1 MGFIKH
7 LKYYFKYLIINIL
20 WQTILFF
27 QKKYSISTFDI
38 KKNVFLQRQKERKK
52 SR

>member
-7 LKYYFKYLIINIL
+7 LTLYHKYLTINIL
-20 WQTILFF
+20 QQTNLFF
-27 QKKYSISTFDI
+27 QKKYPILIFYI